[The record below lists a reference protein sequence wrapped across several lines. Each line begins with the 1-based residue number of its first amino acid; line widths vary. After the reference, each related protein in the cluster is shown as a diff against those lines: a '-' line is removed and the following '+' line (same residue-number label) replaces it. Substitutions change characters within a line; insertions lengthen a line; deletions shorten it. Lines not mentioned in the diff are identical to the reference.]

1 GMFHFNKYAL
11 AAAILASTNSVLLGY
26 DIGVMSGAVLY
37 IKDDLQIS
45 STQQQILVGSLNV
58 FSLIGSLASG
68 KTSNTIDCRYT
79 IVLAA
84 VTFFVGAF
92 LMGLAPSLSSWR
104 GDWWLGSIS
113 PAMTRGFLSSLPE
126 IFINI
131 GILLGYISNF
141 ALSGLPQPLNWRLM
155 LGLAALPVG
164 AVALGVIAMPEPT
177 RPIRRI
183 LIAAIGINF
192 FMQASGNDAIVYY
205 SPEVF
210 KDTGI
215 HDRRQQFGVTLVMG
229 IVKTCFVFISALYL
243 DHFERRPLLM
253 LGTIGMAISLAGL
266 GVGSNYLEQSYE
278 KPVWAIALC
287 IVAVCADFSFFS
299 IGHGPITWVYSS
311 EIFPMRLR
319 GQGSS
324 LAISVNR
331 MITFG
336 GMFFALSGIMAAAAV
351 FVYFFLPET
360 KGKSLEEIETIF
372 DS

>member
-1 GMFHFNKYAL
+1 MAGRLVAGICVFYSFM
-11 AAAILASTNSVLLGY
+11 
-26 DIGVMSGAVLY
+26 IGPVY
-37 IKDDLQIS
+37 I
-45 STQQQILVGSLNV
+45 
-58 FSLIGSLASG
+58 AE
-68 KTSNTIDCRYT
+68 
-79 IVLAA
+79 
-84 VTFFVGAF
+84 
-92 LMGLAPSLSSWR
+92 
-104 GDWWLGSIS
+104 IS

-243 DHFERRPLLM
+243 DHFGRRPLLM

-324 LAISVNR
+324 LDISVNR